1 MVAVKSSLTA
11 NTYRG
16 SLIAVSPLPA
26 FFQPIELHRATRHS
40 SVNLVLDLFKEAGLL
55 KPSIQLVSV
64 SVEV

>member
-1 MVAVKSSLTA
+1 M
-11 NTYRG
+11 
-16 SLIAVSPLPA
+16 AVSPLPA
-26 FFQPIELHRATRHS
+26 FFQSIELYRATRHS